1 MASPLQRKL
10 KITGPTVVTANRL
23 RDGVVVWLQA
33 GGIWGENLAQAAVG
47 TTSDEVLDLLDIANA
62 DESIAVGAY
71 AARINLGEDGL
82 PVPGNL
88 RERIRCAGPT
98 VAYGETAGAH

>member
-23 RDGVVVWLQA
+23 RDGVVVWLKA
-33 GGIWGENLAQAAVG
+33 DGGWSEALAEAAVG
-47 TTSDEVLDLLDIANA
+47 TTSDEVLDLLDIAQS
-62 DESIAVGAY
+62 DESIAVGPY
-71 AARINLGEDGL
+71 AARIDLDTDGR

-88 RERIRCAGPT
+88 RERIRCQGPT
-98 VAYGETAGAH
+98 IAYGDAAGAH